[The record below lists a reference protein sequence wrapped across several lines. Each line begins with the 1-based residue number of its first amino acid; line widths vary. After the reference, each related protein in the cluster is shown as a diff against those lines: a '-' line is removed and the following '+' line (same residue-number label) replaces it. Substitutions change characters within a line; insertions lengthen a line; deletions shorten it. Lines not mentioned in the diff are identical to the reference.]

1 MELCMR
7 RVLICSVSAVAVF
20 AALFVANTVADDT
33 KKDKAVD
40 FSKVKC
46 VVNPKASAKEANVAE
61 YKGGKVYT
69 CCGGCLAKFKKDS
82 SKFATFANHQ
92 LVATKQFKQT
102 KCPISGGKINA
113 EKTAKIAGVK
123 VAFCCGNCLSK
134 VTKAEKLEDKAKIAF
149 AEAAFKKG
157 FAKVETK

>member
-1 MELCMR
+1 MTSGLIRGDNKRLDDDFVISIHLILTFLLELCMR

-33 KKDKAVD
+33 KKTDKVD

-46 VVNPKASAKEANVAE
+46 VVNPKAAAKEANVAE

-92 LVATKQFKQT
+92 LVATKQFKQ
-102 KCPISGGKINA
+102 KNA
-113 EKTAKIAGVK
+113 RFLAERSMQKKQLKLQESKLLFA
-123 VAFCCGNCLSK
+123 VA
-134 VTKAEKLEDKAKIAF
+134 IAF
-149 AEAAFKKG
+149 QK
-157 FAKVETK
+157 